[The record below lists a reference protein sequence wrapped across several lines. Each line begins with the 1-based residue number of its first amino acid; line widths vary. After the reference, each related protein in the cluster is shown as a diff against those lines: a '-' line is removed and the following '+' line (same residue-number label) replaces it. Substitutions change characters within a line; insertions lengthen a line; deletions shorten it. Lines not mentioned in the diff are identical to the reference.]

1 MNYLMHLTIMD
12 GNIMGRAILSPGG
25 HRTHWRNTNNTLSNN
40 YTFILNFKIIEKKNL
55 RCLVSQYNNISL
67 DGNFVNGR

>member
-40 YTFILNFKIIEKKNL
+40 YTFILNFKIIEKK
-55 RCLVSQYNNISL
+55 I
-67 DGNFVNGR
+67 